1 MMVAYET
8 PKYSII
14 INAAAPIIGG
24 IICPPVEA
32 AASVAPANS
41 GVKPAFFIIGIVND
55 PEATVFP
62 TELPETVPCSALAT
76 TAALAVP
83 PVNRPVKAK
92 AMSLKNLPIGV

>member
-1 MMVAYET
+1 M
-8 PKYSII
+8 

-41 GVKPAFFIIGIVND
+41 GLNPAFFIIGMVKD
-55 PEATVFP
+55 PVATVFP

-76 TAALAVP
+76 TAAFAVP
-83 PVNRPVKAK
+83 PVKRPVKAK
-92 AMSLKNLPIGV
+92 AISLKNFPIGV